1 MFNWDMPD
9 ASGGVFAE
17 LARLQIGVTVV
28 EKPIPVNNF
37 LQFVI
42 ISPLGIR

>member
-1 MFNWDMPD
+1 MFDWDKLNE
-9 ASGGVFAE
+9 SVGVFAE
-17 LARLQIGVTVV
+17 LARLQVGVTVL
-28 EKPIPVNNF
+28 EKPIPANNF